1 MNVEAV
7 GECQRSTLFDVGL
20 NVVAVHVG
28 NLLVGQQNHDHVG
41 RFHSGSHFHD
51 VEASFF
57 NLGPACAVFAQ
68 THNHFHAAVI

>member
-7 GECQRSTLFDVGL
+7 CECQRGTLFDVGL
-20 NVVAVHVG
+20 YIVAVHIG

-41 RFHSGSHFHD
+41 RFNGIGHFHD

-68 THNHFHAAVI
+68 THNHFHATVV